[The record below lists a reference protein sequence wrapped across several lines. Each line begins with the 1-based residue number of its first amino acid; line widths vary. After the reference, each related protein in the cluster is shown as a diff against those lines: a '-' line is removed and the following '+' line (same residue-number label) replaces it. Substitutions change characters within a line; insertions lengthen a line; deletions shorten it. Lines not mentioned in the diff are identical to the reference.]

1 MMALAVFMGMIQAL
15 VFIMLSCVYIS
26 GAIAHE
32 ESHSEEPEAHA
43 NEMAEVAAY

>member
-1 MMALAVFMGMIQAL
+1 MMVLAVFMGMIQAL

-32 ESHSEEPEAHA
+32 ESHAGEHGHDE
-43 NEMAEVAAY
+43 NDMAEVAAY